1 MEILLYGQESD
12 EKKEGPYFTDE
23 EGKPLI
29 PEIEKGYYWLK
40 DRQAEPGMAAGAD
53 ILHRGSFNFSVA
65 VYDADG
71 RILYYGEM
79 DT

>member
-1 MEILLYGQESD
+1 
-12 EKKEGPYFTDE
+12 
-23 EGKPLI
+23 
-29 PEIEKGYYWLK
+29 
-40 DRQAEPGMAAGAD
+40 MAAGAD
-53 ILHRGSFNFSVA
+53 ILDRGSFNFSVA